1 MSNLPTEILTKRR
14 TTLLAE
20 IATLQGRVAEL
31 DYLLGLSGDR
41 VVGKP
46 ISPTVIEVSPVTEFV
61 TGIIVKARNPR
72 KLKKA

>member
-1 MSNLPTEILTKRR
+1 MPNLPTEILTKRR

-31 DYLLGLSGDR
+31 DYLLGLSG
-41 VVGKP
+41 VVGSP
-46 ISPTVIEVSPVTEFV
+46 LSPTVIEVSPAPVTEFV